1 MKELTV
7 VVTAPPQ
14 RAPRCYA
21 IIAAA
26 LSLSRRKTIEGTE
39 FRAWKG
45 YSSRPSPYSS
55 VLSNRALFPSEH
67 EPHSWH
73 TVNGPSSAHFPR
85 ETYQDRHQPRSKSIG
100 TTPTHVCHSAAGFM
114 RAVAMTHHSRAVTW
128 LCRPGR
134 RHATTA
140 VGKWLADQTA
150 RSGPRWRRTIPAA
163 PMRRRYAE

>member
-1 MKELTV
+1 MNHVDLDPAAADLKELTV

-85 ETYQDRHQPRSKSIG
+85 ETYPGSTSTKVEINRDNPHTCVPFGCGLHACRGYDSPLSSRD
-100 TTPTHVCHSAAGFM
+100 
-114 RAVAMTHHSRAVTW
+114 VAMPPWKAPRNYSCGKVAGRPNRA
-128 LCRPGR
+128 
-134 RHATTA
+134 
-140 VGKWLADQTA
+140 
-150 RSGPRWRRTIPAA
+150 
-163 PMRRRYAE
+163 